1 MLQTT
6 SRDVGL
12 EINKILALKISFKC
26 QFTVLSECVQFVKC
40 EEFLV
45 LSLLSRLDLSEN
57 RARHDFHTCASAEIV
72 RSTFW
77 KLLKLSFF
85 QIIVYKDVR
94 MCSDSC
100 TRKGVC

>member
-12 EINKILALKISFKC
+12 KINKILFLIINFKMSV
-26 QFTVLSECVQFVKC
+26 TVLSEMRLIC
-40 EEFLV
+40 ECERILG
-45 LSLLSRLDLSEN
+45 LSLLSRLDLSVN
-57 RARHDFHTCASAEIV
+57 RARQDFHTCAPAEIV

-85 QIIVYKDVR
+85 QIIVYKAVR